1 MTRAQ
6 THPCYQCTERT
17 VGDDAGCHASCEKYQ
32 LWKRAHDEQQAALR
46 RAGQGRQDAREL
58 ADRKFCRIRKW
69 FGLKGGGQR

>member
-6 THPCYQCTERT
+6 QHPCYQCTERT

-32 LWKRAHDEQQAALR
+32 LWKRAHDAQQAALR

-58 ADRKFCRIRKW
+58 ADRKFRRIRS
-69 FGLKGGGQR
+69 GSG

>member
-6 THPCYQCTERT
+6 QHPCYQCTERT
-17 VGDDAGCHASCEKYQ
+17 VGNDAGCHANCEKYQ
-32 LWKRAHDEQQAALR
+32 LWKRAYDEQQAALR

-58 ADRKFCRIRKW
+58 ADRKFRRIRKW